1 MMETTTNI
9 SNLLPTEYEVRKK
22 VLDAL
27 KVAEQ
32 ALDKAKQSNTSFSV
46 GEALKKY
53 STQIQDGVNAVLS
66 KGGVL
71 AQEQLDQLDEQVR
84 MAKLK
89 MLQEESKNTFIR
101 YGTYLGG
108 ALVVGALAWFFI
120 NKKTVAK

>member
-1 MMETTTNI
+1 METTTTNI
-9 SNLLPTEYEVRKK
+9 SNLLPNEYEVRKK

-32 ALDKAKQSNTSFSV
+32 ALEKAKQSNTSFSV

-53 STQIQDGVNAVLS
+53 STQIQEGVNTVLS

-89 MLQEESKNTFIR
+89 MLQEESKNTFIK